1 MFIARAA
8 LQNNIASAVMC
19 NISPLRAFI
28 MFCLLFAAINLPPVQ
43 AYFWGGFLGNC
54 FCWLLLYSNWFVI
67 IMIPNQPQRGEMF
80 IERTALKCI
89 FKPWKGDIIKA
100 ISYTISP
107 LWAFI
112 MFCLLFAAINLPP
125 VQAYFWGGFLGN
137 CFCWL
142 LLYSNWF
149 VIIMIPNQPQR
160 GEMFIERTA
169 LKCIFK
175 PWKGDIIK
183 AISYTI
189 SPLRGFIM
197 LCLLFVA
204 TNLSPFQDFLLCGFW
219 GNYFA

>member
-19 NISPLRAFI
+19 NISPLRCFI
-28 MFCLLFAAINLPPVQ
+28 MFCLLFVAINLPSVQ
-43 AYFWGGFLGNC
+43 AYFWCGFLENG

-67 IMIPNQPQRGEMF
+67 IRTPNQPQRGEMF
-80 IERTALKCI
+80 IARTK
-89 FKPWKGDIIKA
+89 
-100 ISYTISP
+100 
-107 LWAFI
+107 
-112 MFCLLFAAINLPP
+112 
-125 VQAYFWGGFLGN
+125 
-137 CFCWL
+137 
-142 LLYSNWF
+142 
-149 VIIMIPNQPQR
+149 
-160 GEMFIERTA
+160 